1 MSFGPGTQRTLM
13 LTAAWIFGAFLIVAA
28 VFRSTDGSQK
38 TLSVVAGLF
47 AYVFLAAAAVIL
59 VRGWLRRGQ
68 DAGRAASRFVAVHPA
83 VMAAVGRPVQVGA
96 PEGEVP
102 SGKGAAQANLV
113 VPVSGPADSGQ
124 VDLVMARISR
134 DWEVLSAT
142 LVVDGDR
149 VRLAE
154 GLAEA
159 TGDDD

>member
-47 AYVFLAAAAVIL
+47 AYVFLAAAVIL

-154 GLAEA
+154 AA
-159 TGDDD
+159 GDDD